1 MTTSDKRN
9 VEGMPGKTALI
20 TGSDPSMTKHT
31 EHVRAL
37 DVEGAYNVRD
47 LGGYETRDGRMTRW
61 GKYLRSDTLANLSPA
76 GVNTLLEY
84 GIQNIIDLRRSSDL
98 QFRPS
103 PFIGNEAVTYYH
115 QNMAGDVDLEGRE
128 VIDGVEDPAERR
140 GRVYCHILEQRKHIL
155 HQIFSV
161 LASPGGLP
169 VLIHCNA
176 GKDRAGI
183 SAAFVLD
190 ICGVPRETIIEDY
203 GLTAQYLVRRYYK
216 DNPDVNPDVYT
227 WREYQNDA
235 CHPHSMQIT
244 LDHLDRMYGGVEGY
258 LRDTGITDDQ
268 VAAIKEAMT
277 E

>member
-1 MTTSDKRN
+1 
-9 VEGMPGKTALI
+9 
-20 TGSDPSMTKHT
+20 MTKHT
-31 EHVRAL
+31 ERARAL

-47 LGGYETRDGRMTRW
+47 IGGYETRDGRTTCW
-61 GKYLRSDTLANLSPA
+61 GKYLRADTLANLSPA

-84 GIQNIIDLRRSSDL
+84 GIKNIIDLRRSVDL

-115 QNMAGDVDLEGRE
+115 QNMVGDVDLEGRE
-128 VIDGVEDPAERR
+128 AIDGIEDLAERR
-140 GRVYCHILEQRKHIL
+140 GRVYCQILEQRKHIL

-161 LASPGGLP
+161 LAGPGGLP
-169 VLIHCNA
+169 ALVHCNA

-203 GLTAQYLVRRYYK
+203 GLTAQYLVRRHYK
-216 DNPDVNPDVYT
+216 DNPDVDPEVYT

-244 LDHLDRMYGGVEGY
+244 LDHLDRTYGGVEGY
-258 LRDTGITDDQ
+258 LRDTGITGDQ
-268 VAAIKEAMT
+268 LAAIREAMT
-277 E
+277 Q

>member
-1 MTTSDKRN
+1 MTR
-9 VEGMPGKTALI
+9 
-20 TGSDPSMTKHT
+20 HT

-37 DVEGAYNVRD
+37 DIEGAYNVRE

-84 GIQNIIDLRRSSDL
+84 GIQNIIDLRRSREL
-98 QFRPS
+98 QFWPS

-115 QNMAGDVDLEGRE
+115 QNMVGDVALEGRE
-128 VIDGVEDPAERR
+128 VIDRVEDSAERQ
-140 GRVYCHILEQRKHIL
+140 GRVYCLMLEQRKHIL

-169 VLIHCNA
+169 VLVHCYG

-183 SAAFVLD
+183 SAALVLD

-203 GLTAQYLVRRYYK
+203 SLTAQYQVRRYYE

-227 WREYQNDA
+227 WREFQNEF
-235 CHPHSMQIT
+235 CHPHTMQFT

-277 E
+277 ERAPEISSKSTPDAA